1 MTSCRRE
8 DFSGKKCVREKTNKL
23 KMKDEKKKD
32 SLRSKNGSRGVPFG
46 GRAVICPKSLAA

>member
-8 DFSGKKCVREKTNKL
+8 DFSGKKCGREKTNKL
-23 KMKDEKKKD
+23 KTKDEKKKD